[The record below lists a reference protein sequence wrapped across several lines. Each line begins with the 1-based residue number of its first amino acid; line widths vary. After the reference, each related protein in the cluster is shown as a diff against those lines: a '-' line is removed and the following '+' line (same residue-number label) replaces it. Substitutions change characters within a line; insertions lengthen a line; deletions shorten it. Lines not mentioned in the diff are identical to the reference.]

1 MRKLFRTLRSGL
13 RPHTRSGGYGADS
26 IGPYALTQTAIV
38 LATITVLAALPSA
51 TAGPPRPGIEGQKAP
66 SWGVEQW
73 INLPPGTKTIDV
85 GDFQGKV
92 VYLYGFQS
100 WCPGCR
106 RYGFPTLN
114 QLLGEYDDTEDIA
127 FVAVQTVFEGF
138 STNTA
143 LRAWETAR
151 QFNLDIPVGH
161 DGKAG
166 VGSVLMRRY
175 RTGGTPW
182 VVIIDKKGT
191 VRFNDFHITPAN
203 ARKLIE
209 RLRAETIGGPPA
221 IETLPPGRGGQD
233 LVGKKFPNL
242 RFDRW
247 LKVPPEP
254 DQPDKKRPK
263 ATLYRWWTD
272 TCHFCAV
279 SLPAIEKLRETY
291 EPKGLRVVCVYHP
304 KPPRT
309 VDDETI
315 LATAKRLGYHGT
327 IAVDEDWSELTKAYL
342 SSSGR
347 RGATSVT
354 FLVDSEGVTRFL
366 HPGPVFFGSRDP
378 RHKQADADDRLIRR
392 AIEVLLA
399 SDAQR
404 AEAPNE

>member
-1 MRKLFRTLRSGL
+1 MSASGYSFDMRTLV
-13 RPHTRSGGYGADS
+13 
-26 IGPYALTQTAIV
+26 ALAA
-38 LATITVLAALPSA
+38 LTVLAAPPFA

-66 SWGVEQW
+66 SWGVGQW
-73 INLPPGTKTIDV
+73 INLPPGTSTIDV

-114 QLLGEYDDTEDIA
+114 TLLGEYDDAEDVA

-143 LRAWETAR
+143 RRAWETAR
-151 QFNLDIPVGH
+151 QFDLDIPVGH

-203 ARKLIE
+203 AQRLIE
-209 RLRAETIGGPPA
+209 QLRAETIGVPPV

-247 LKVPPEP
+247 LKVPPELDRP
-254 DQPDKKRPK
+254 NKKRSK

-272 TCHFCAV
+272 TCHYCAA
-279 SLPAIEKLRETY
+279 SLRAIEKLRETY

-315 LATAKRLGYHGT
+315 LASAKRLGYHGA
-327 IAVDEDWSELTKAYL
+327 IAVDEDWSQLTKAYL

-366 HPGPVFFGSRDP
+366 HPGPVFFRSPDP
-378 RHKQADADDRLIRR
+378 RHKQADADERLIRR
-392 AIEVLLA
+392 AIEAMLA
-399 SDAQR
+399 SDVQP